1 MTQTEALKLAL
12 EALERIDLWLKTRYS
27 GIGLVGVE
35 LEAITAIKEALSE
48 LEQDDE
54 VLGFNGWGF
63 PIEKP
68 NKAMTTQTEALT
80 LALETLEKYARDFGL
95 SDLSVKAMYVVRQ
108 ALAQPEQ
115 DKERCV
121 GCEACIDTACGRDEC
136 PMGWP
141 KAAQPEQEPD
151 YKAIG
156 QQAYESGYST
166 GYMDCA
172 VKMKAQPKKSEQE
185 PVAWRYKPARED
197 NPRWEY
203 TTNHP
208 LDMGDGYIRPSLVE
222 YCKCI
227 EPLYAKEKPKLMLEK
242 FREME
247 DLLEEPAQQEPTTKE
262 KIREA
267 IVFNLPLYT
276 TPPQRTWVGLD
287 EEEIRKADHHMVD
300 GAYHYS
306 FKQGAEWAEAKLKEK
321 NA

>member
-1 MTQTEALKLAL
+1 MTK
-12 EALERIDLWLKTRYS
+12 
-27 GIGLVGVE
+27 
-35 LEAITAIKEALSE
+35 
-48 LEQDDE
+48 
-54 VLGFNGWGF
+54 
-63 PIEKP
+63 
-68 NKAMTTQTEALT
+68 EALT
-80 LALETLEKYARDFGL
+80 LALEALKLHEKIMHPYCDQQTERAL
-95 SDLSVKAMYVVRQ
+95 KAIEE
-108 ALAQPEQ
+108 ALQSN
-115 DKERCV
+115 
-121 GCEACIDTACGRDEC
+121 
-136 PMGWP
+136 
-141 KAAQPEQEPD
+141 EQELD

-172 VKMKAQPKKSEQE
+172 VKMKAQPEQEPESNAYDDQRNSMEQAFRKPEQE

-203 TTNHP
+203 TTEHP

-247 DLLEEPAQQEPTTKE
+247 DLLEEPAQQEPATKE

-276 TPPQRTWVGLD
+276 TPPQRKPLTD
-287 EEEIRKADHHMVD
+287 EEI
-300 GAYHYS
+300 GAILEGVNAYGTRLYT
-306 FKQGAEWAEAKLKEK
+306 FARAIEAKLKEK
-321 NA
+321 NSA